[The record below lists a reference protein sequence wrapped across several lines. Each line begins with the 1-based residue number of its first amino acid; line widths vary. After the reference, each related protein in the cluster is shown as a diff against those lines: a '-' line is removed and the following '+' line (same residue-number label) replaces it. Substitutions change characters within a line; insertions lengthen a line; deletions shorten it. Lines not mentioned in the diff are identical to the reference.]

1 MTKIAIFDFGTGNL
15 FNLHQSLLRNGAH
28 SVDIIRTLEE
38 LEKYD
43 GLVLPGV
50 GNFDNAIS
58 SIQRDA
64 VSLNMAVDNGMPILG
79 ICLGLE
85 MLFNKSEE
93 GILDGLK
100 LLEGDVLMLPK
111 KKVKVPHIGWNNL
124 RIVKRESSL
133 LKGIPQDSWV
143 YFVHS
148 YHIEPEDKNLIA
160 AIADYGS
167 ILPVVIERSN
177 LFGTQFHPEKSG
189 KIGAQIVKNFI
200 KICEKTNEGTSG
212 NRHNEW

>member
-1 MTKIAIFDFGTGNL
+1 MSKIAIFDFGAGNL

-64 VSLNMAVDNGMPILG
+64 VSLNLAVDNGMPILG

-100 LLEGDVLMLPK
+100 ILEGDVLMLPK
-111 KKVKVPHIGWNNL
+111 KKVKVPQIGWNNL
-124 RIVKRESSL
+124 RIVKRASNL

-200 KICEKTNEGTSG
+200 KICEKNE
-212 NRHNEW
+212 

>member
-1 MTKIAIFDFGTGNL
+1 MTKIAIFDFGAGNL

-28 SVDIIRTLEE
+28 SVDIIRTLGE

-100 LLEGDVLMLPK
+100 ILEGDVLMLPK
-111 KKVKVPHIGWNNL
+111 NKVKVPQIGWNNL
-124 RIVKRESSL
+124 RIVKRASNL

-148 YHIEPEDKNLIA
+148 YHIEPEDKNLIV

-167 ILPVVIERSN
+167 TLPVVIERSN

-189 KIGAQIVKNFI
+189 KVGAQIVKNFI
-200 KICEKTNEGTSG
+200 KICEKNE
-212 NRHNEW
+212 

>member
-1 MTKIAIFDFGTGNL
+1 MTKIAIFDFGAGNL

-38 LEKYD
+38 LVKYD

-100 LLEGDVLMLPK
+100 LLEGDVMMLPK

-124 RIVKRESSL
+124 RIVNRESNL
-133 LKGIPQDSWV
+133 LRGIPQDSWV

-148 YHIEPEDKNLIA
+148 YYIEPEDKNLIA

-200 KICEKTNEGTSG
+200 KICEKNE
-212 NRHNEW
+212 

>member
-1 MTKIAIFDFGTGNL
+1 MTKIAIFDFGAGNL

-28 SVDIIRTLEE
+28 TVDIIRTLNE
-38 LEKYD
+38 LESYD

-50 GNFDNAIS
+50 GNFDSAIS
-58 SIQRDA
+58 SIQKDSISLNDA
-64 VSLNMAVDNGMPILG
+64 VDSGMPILG

-100 LLEGDVLMLPK
+100 VLDGDVLMLPK
-111 KKVKVPHIGWNNL
+111 TKVKVPHIGWNNL
-124 RIVKRESSL
+124 RIVKTESNL

-148 YHIEPEDKNLIA
+148 YHIEPQDENLIA
-160 AIADYGS
+160 AITDYGS
-167 ILPVVIERSN
+167 TLPVVIERSN

-189 KIGAQIVKNFI
+189 KIGAQIMKNFVN
-200 KICEKTNEGTSG
+200 ICEKNE
-212 NRHNEW
+212 

>member
-1 MTKIAIFDFGTGNL
+1 MTKIAIFDFGAGNL

-50 GNFDNAIS
+50 GNFDTAIS

-100 LLEGDVLMLPK
+100 ILEGDVLMLPK
-111 KKVKVPHIGWNNL
+111 QKVKVPQIGWNNL
-124 RIVKRESSL
+124 RIVKRASNL

-189 KIGAQIVKNFI
+189 KVGAQIVKNFI
-200 KICEKTNEGTSG
+200 KICEKNE
-212 NRHNEW
+212 

>member
-1 MTKIAIFDFGTGNL
+1 MTKIAIFDFGAGNL

-28 SVDIIRTLEE
+28 TVDIIRTLNE
-38 LEKYD
+38 LENYN

-50 GNFDNAIS
+50 GNFDSAIS
-58 SIQRDA
+58 SIQKDSI
-64 VSLNMAVDNGMPILG
+64 SLNAAVESGMPILG

-100 LLEGDVLMLPK
+100 VLDGDVLMLPK
-111 KKVKVPHIGWNNL
+111 TKVKVPHIGWNNL
-124 RIVKRESSL
+124 RIVKTECKL

-148 YHIEPEDKNLIA
+148 YHIEPQDENLIA
-160 AIADYGS
+160 AITDYGS
-167 ILPVVIERSN
+167 KLPVVIERSN

-189 KIGAQIVKNFI
+189 KIGAQIMKNFVN
-200 KICEKTNEGTSG
+200 ICEKNE
-212 NRHNEW
+212 

>member
-15 FNLHQSLLRNGAH
+15 FNLHQSLFRNGAH

-64 VSLNMAVDNGMPILG
+64 LSLNMAVENGMPTLG

-111 KKVKVPHIGWNNL
+111 KKVKVPHIGWNKL
-124 RIVKRESSL
+124 RIVKRESNL

-148 YHIEPEDKNLIA
+148 YHIEPEDKNLIT

-189 KIGAQIVKNFI
+189 KIGAHIVKNFI
-200 KICEKTNEGTSG
+200 KICEKNE
-212 NRHNEW
+212 

>member
-1 MTKIAIFDFGTGNL
+1 MTKIAIFDFGAGNL

-28 SVDIIRTLEE
+28 SADIIRTLEE

-124 RIVKRESSL
+124 RIVKRESNL

-148 YHIEPEDKNLIA
+148 YHIEPEDKNLVA

-200 KICEKTNEGTSG
+200 KICEKNE
-212 NRHNEW
+212 

>member
-1 MTKIAIFDFGTGNL
+1 MTRIAIFDFGAGNL
-15 FNLHQSLLRNGAH
+15 FSLHHSLHRNGAQ
-28 SVDIIRTLEE
+28 SVDIIRTLDG

-50 GNFDNAIS
+50 GNFDSAIS
-58 SIQRDA
+58 SMQKDA
-64 VSLNMAVDNGMPILG
+64 VMLNTAVNEGLPILG

-93 GILDGLK
+93 GTLDGLK
-100 LLEGDVLMLPK
+100 VLEGEVLLLPRK
-111 KKVKVPHIGWNNL
+111 RVKVPHMGWNNL
-124 RIVKRESSL
+124 RIVMTDCKL

-148 YHIEPEDKNLIA
+148 YHIEPKDEKLVA
-160 AIADYGS
+160 ATTDYGS
-167 ILPVVIERSN
+167 KLPVVVERYN

-189 KIGAQIVKNFI
+189 KIGAQIMKNFVNV
-200 KICEKTNEGTSG
+200 CEKKE
-212 NRHNEW
+212 

>member
-1 MTKIAIFDFGTGNL
+1 MTKIAIYDFGTGNL

-28 SVDIIRTLEE
+28 TVDIIRTLEE

-124 RIVKRESSL
+124 RIVKRESNL

-200 KICEKTNEGTSG
+200 EICEKNE
-212 NRHNEW
+212 

>member
-1 MTKIAIFDFGTGNL
+1 MTKIAIFDFGAGNL

-28 SVDIIRTLEE
+28 SVDIIRTLKE

-58 SIQRDA
+58 SIRRDA
-64 VSLNMAVDNGMPILG
+64 ESLNMAVDNGMPILG

-93 GILDGLK
+93 GVLEGLK
-100 LLEGDVLMLPK
+100 LIEGDVMMLSK

-124 RIVKRESSL
+124 RIVKRESKL

-167 ILPVVIERSN
+167 TLPVVIERSN

-200 KICEKTNEGTSG
+200 KICEKSE
-212 NRHNEW
+212 

>member
-1 MTKIAIFDFGTGNL
+1 MTKIAIFDFGAGNL

-28 SVDIIRTLEE
+28 TVDIVRNLEG
-38 LEKYD
+38 LENYN

-50 GNFDNAIS
+50 GNFDSAIC
-58 SIQRDA
+58 SIQKDA
-64 VSLNMAVDNGMPILG
+64 ASLNMAVANAMPILG

-85 MLFNKSEE
+85 MLFDKSEE

-100 LLEGDVLMLPK
+100 LLDGEVLMLPK
-111 KKVKVPHIGWNNL
+111 MKVKVPHIGWNNL
-124 RIVKRESSL
+124 RIVNRESSL

-148 YHIEPEDKNLIA
+148 YHIEPKDQNLIA
-160 AIADYGS
+160 ATADYGS
-167 ILPVVIERSN
+167 KLPVVIERSN

-189 KIGAQIVKNFI
+189 KIGAHIMKNFI
-200 KICEKTNEGTSG
+200 KFCEKN
-212 NRHNEW
+212 

>member
-1 MTKIAIFDFGTGNL
+1 MTKIAIFDFGAGNL

-28 SVDIIRTLEE
+28 TVNIIRALKKLEN
-38 LEKYD
+38 YD

-50 GNFDNAIS
+50 GNFDTAIS
-58 SIQRDA
+58 SIKKDA
-64 VSLNMAVDNGMPILG
+64 GSLNTAVDSGMPILG

-100 LLEGDVLMLPK
+100 LLQGDVLMLPK

-124 RIVKRESSL
+124 RIIKRESNL
-133 LKGIPQDSWV
+133 LKGVPQDSWV

-148 YHIEPEDKNLIA
+148 YHIEPEDQNLIA
-160 AIADYGS
+160 AITDYGS
-167 ILPVVIERSN
+167 TLPVVIERFN

-189 KIGAQIVKNFI
+189 KIGAQIMKNFI
-200 KICEKTNEGTSG
+200 KICEKNE
-212 NRHNEW
+212 

>member
-1 MTKIAIFDFGTGNL
+1 MTKIAIFDFGAGNL

-100 LLEGDVLMLPK
+100 ILEGDVLMLPK
-111 KKVKVPHIGWNNL
+111 QKVKVPQIGWNNL
-124 RIVKRESSL
+124 RIVKRASNL

-189 KIGAQIVKNFI
+189 KVGAQIVKNFI
-200 KICEKTNEGTSG
+200 KICEKNE
-212 NRHNEW
+212 

>member
-1 MTKIAIFDFGTGNL
+1 MTKIAIFDFGAGNL
-15 FNLHQSLLRNGAH
+15 FNLHQSLIRNGAH

-100 LLEGDVLMLPK
+100 ILEGDVLMLPK
-111 KKVKVPHIGWNNL
+111 KKVKVPQIGWNNL
-124 RIVKRESSL
+124 RIVKRASNL

-148 YHIEPEDKNLIA
+148 YRIEPEDKNLIA

-189 KIGAQIVKNFI
+189 KVGAQIVKNFI
-200 KICEKTNEGTSG
+200 KICEKNE
-212 NRHNEW
+212 